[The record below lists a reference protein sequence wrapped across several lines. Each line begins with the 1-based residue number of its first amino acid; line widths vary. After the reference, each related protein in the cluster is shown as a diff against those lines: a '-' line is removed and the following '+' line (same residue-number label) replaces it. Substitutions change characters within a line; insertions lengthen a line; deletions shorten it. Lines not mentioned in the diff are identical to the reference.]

1 MAIHHGNEGVVTVG
15 GNVVA
20 NIRSFSLE
28 ETIDMVDA
36 SAMGGTS
43 RLYKTGLQDW
53 SAQIECFWDETDT
66 NGQEAM
72 TIGAT
77 VAVLFLP
84 EGNTSGDV
92 SATVSAIIENVGVSV
107 SADDIVSRTFSL
119 KPANNSG
126 VTWGTVA

>member
-1 MAIHHGNEGVVTVG
+1 MAIHHGNEGEVAIGANTV
-15 GNVVA
+15 A
-20 NIRSFSLE
+20 QIRSFSVE
-28 ETIDMVDA
+28 ETIDTVDA

-53 SAQIECFWDETDT
+53 SATIECFWDETDT

-77 VAVLFLP
+77 VTLNLYP
-84 EGNTSGDV
+84 EGSTTGDRYATMSGLIESV
-92 SATVSAIIENVGVSV
+92 SVAV
-107 SADDIVSRTFSL
+107 SADDIVSRTFAV

-126 VTWGTVA
+126 ITWGAAV